1 MITSVSLGSWISWI
15 VLADSI
21 SVAEEKLDLK
31 LEQWKRQ
38 NIFKKSL
45 PEVTDEPIDGKVNGG
60 VDELE
65 ELD

>member
-1 MITSVSLGSWISWI
+1 M
-15 VLADSI
+15 
-21 SVAEEKLDLK
+21 AEEKLDLK